1 MSDDPLLAVNGL
13 RTQFKTDRGVV
24 KAVDGISYTVERGET
39 FGVVGESGAG
49 KSVTGLSVLDL
60 IEAPGEIVDGEI
72 LYKGQDLLQ
81 MDAAE
86 IRHIRGN
93 DIAVIFQDAMTAFNP
108 AFTIGTQIS
117 DVIREHNDVSADEAR
132 EQAIQLLDDVDIPD
146 PRDRIGDYPHQFSG
160 GMRQRALIAMA
171 LSCDP
176 DLIIA
181 DEITTGIDVTT
192 QATILELLARLQE
205 ERGLAMQFITH
216 DMGVIAEVCDRVGV
230 MYAGE
235 LIEVGTLD
243 EVFTTPQ
250 HPYTVGLLN
259 ALPQSKGPK
268 ESLESIPGNMP
279 DLIDVP
285 SGCSFRDRCEHATA
299 ECAEVDPALVETD
312 PTTPASDHTSACI
325 RVDEIDWSERDISTS
340 PETVFGEGSSS
351 PTDPQTELVS
361 VDNLRKYFDPESQSW
376 LDRLWNER
384 KYIHA
389 VDDISFSIY
398 EGETLGLVGESGCGK
413 TTLGRTITQL
423 YEPDEGTV
431 LFAGADLADVSDR
444 QLRELRSEYQVI
456 FQDPFASLNPRRTV
470 ENIIGRPM
478 ELHGVVDSTE
488 ERKERV
494 KELLVEVGLKES
506 HLDRYAHEFSGG
518 QKQRIG
524 IARALSV
531 EPDFI
536 VADEPVS
543 ALDVSVQAKILNLL
557 MELQESY
564 DLTYLFIAHDLN
576 VVRHISDRIMVM
588 YLGEIIEQG
597 PVDEVFTPPYHP
609 YTEIL
614 LSSVPSPTPGE
625 TPERKSPQGELPSP
639 SDPPSGC
646 RFHTRCPYAM
656 PECETTTPKAVDI
669 TGDHTIQCHL
679 FDEDVVGD
687 DTVSVGEV
695 LEEQRASMNRLI
707 KREGD

>member
-1 MSDDPLLAVNGL
+1 MSDDPLLEVNGL
-13 RTQFKTDRGVV
+13 RTQFETDRGVV
-24 KAVDGISYTVERGET
+24 RAVDGISYTIERGET

-60 IEAPGEIVDGEI
+60 IETPGKIVDGEV

-86 IRHIRGN
+86 IRSVRGN

-108 AFTIGTQIS
+108 AFTIGTQIG
-117 DVIREHNDVSADEAR
+117 DVILEHRDVSEAEAR
-132 EQAIQLLDDVDIPD
+132 DQVVQLLDDVDIPD
-146 PRDRIGDYPHQFSG
+146 PRGRVDDYPHQFSG

-176 DLIIA
+176 ELIIA

-192 QATILELLARLQE
+192 QATILELLSRLQE
-205 ERGLAMQFITH
+205 ERGLSMQFITH

-243 EVFTTPQ
+243 EVFTEPR

-268 ESLESIPGNMP
+268 ENLESIPGNMP

-285 SGCSFRDRCEHATA
+285 SGCSFRDRCEHATD
-299 ECAEVDPALVETD
+299 ECAETEPGLLETNSEES
-312 PTTPASDHTSACI
+312 TSEHASACLRI
-325 RVDEIDWSERDISTS
+325 DEIDWTQNTLNDA
-340 PETVFGEGSSS
+340 PESVFDEPQSSAE
-351 PTDPQTELVS
+351 PQNELVS
-361 VDNLRKYFDPESQSW
+361 VTNLRKYFDPESQSW
-376 LDRLWNER
+376 LDRIRDGR

-431 LFAGADLADVSDR
+431 LFAGTDLADTSGK
-444 QLRELRSEYQVI
+444 QLRKLRSEYQVI
-456 FQDPFASLNPRRTV
+456 FQDPFSSLNPRRTV
-470 ENIIGRPM
+470 ENIVGRPM
-478 ELHGVVDSTE
+478 ELHGVVDSKE

-524 IARALSV
+524 IARALAV

-557 MELQESY
+557 MELQDEY

-588 YLGEIIEQG
+588 YLGEIIERG
-597 PVDEVFTPPYHP
+597 PVGEVFTPPYHP

-625 TPERKSPQGELPSP
+625 AAERKSPQGELPSP

-656 PECETTTPKAVDI
+656 PECETTRPKSIDVTD
-669 TGDHTIQCHL
+669 DHTINCHL
-679 FDEDVVGD
+679 FDDEVVGD
-687 DTVSVGEV
+687 KATAVEDV
-695 LEEQRASMNRLI
+695 LGEQRKSMNRLI
-707 KREGD
+707 QGGGD

>member
-1 MSDDPLLAVNGL
+1 MSDEPLLEVNGL
-13 RTQFKTDRGVV
+13 RTQFKTERGLV
-24 KAVDGISYTVERGET
+24 KAVDGISYTIERGET

-60 IEAPGEIVDGEI
+60 IERPGEVVDGEI

-81 MDAAE
+81 MDANE
-86 IRHIRGN
+86 IRSIRGN
-93 DIAVIFQDAMTAFNP
+93 EIAVIFQDAMTAFNP

-117 DVIREHNDVSADEAR
+117 DVILEHKDLSEKEAWK
-132 EQAIQLLDDVDIPD
+132 ETIQLLDDVDIPSPEERVD
-146 PRDRIGDYPHQFSG
+146 DYPHQFSG

-176 DLIIA
+176 ELIIA

-192 QATILELLARLQE
+192 QATILELLARLRE
-205 ERGLAMQFITH
+205 DRGLSMQFITH

-235 LIEVGTLD
+235 LIEVGTLE
-243 EVFTTPQ
+243 EVFNNPR
-250 HPYTVGLLN
+250 HPYTVGLMN

-268 ESLESIPGNMP
+268 ENLVSIPGNMP
-279 DLIDVP
+279 DLIEVP
-285 SGCSFRDRCEHATA
+285 SGCSFRDRCEHATDK
-299 ECAEVDPALVETD
+299 CAETEPRLLQTD
-312 PTTPASDHTSACI
+312 PEGAASDHASACI
-325 RVDEIDWSERDISTS
+325 RVDEIDWTQQETDDASD
-340 PETVFGEGSSS
+340 TVFDES
-351 PTDPQTELVS
+351 PASTGPQTELVS
-361 VDNLRKYFDPESQSW
+361 VNNLKKYFDPESQSW
-376 LDRLWNER
+376 LDRLRNER

-413 TTLGRTITQL
+413 TTLGRTITRL

-431 LFAGADLADVSDR
+431 LFSGADLADANR
-444 QLRELRSEYQVI
+444 KELREIRSKYQVI
-456 FQDPFASLNPRRTV
+456 FQDPFSSLNPRRTV

-478 ELHGVVDSTE
+478 ELHGIVNSKE

-557 MELQESY
+557 MELQSKY

-588 YLGEIIEQG
+588 YLGEIIEKG
-597 PVDEVFTPPYHP
+597 PVGEVFTPPYHP

-625 TPERKSPQGELPSP
+625 APERKSPQGQLPSP

-656 PECETTTPKAVDI
+656 PECEVNTPKM
-669 TGDHTIQCHL
+669 TEMNNNHTIHCHL
-679 FDEDVVGD
+679 FDEEVVGNNVPPIEAVID
-687 DTVSVGEV
+687 
-695 LEEQRASMNRLI
+695 EQRKSMNRLI
-707 KREGD
+707 KGEGD

>member
-1 MSDDPLLAVNGL
+1 MSDTPLLEVNNL
-13 RTQFKTDRGVV
+13 QTQFKTDRGIVR
-24 KAVDGISYTVERGET
+24 AVDGISYRIERGET

-49 KSVTGLSVLDL
+49 KSVTGLSILDL
-60 IEAPGEIVDGEI
+60 IEEPGEIVGGEV

-81 MDAAE
+81 MDEEE
-86 IRHIRGN
+86 IREIRGN
-93 DIAVIFQDAMTAFNP
+93 EIAVVFQDAATAFNP
-108 AFTIGTQIS
+108 AFTIGQQIA
-117 DVIREHNDVSADEAR
+117 DVIREHKDVSDTEAR
-132 EQAIQLLDDVDIPD
+132 EQAVQLLDDVDIPN
-146 PRDRIGDYPHQFSG
+146 PQERIEDYPHQFSG

-176 DLIIA
+176 ELIIA

-192 QATILELLARLQE
+192 QATILELLSRLRA
-205 ERGLAMQFITH
+205 ERGLSMQFITH
-216 DMGVIAEVCDRVGV
+216 DMGVIAEICDRVGV

-235 LIEVGTLD
+235 LIESGTLT
-243 EVFTTPQ
+243 EVFTEPK

-259 ALPQSKGPK
+259 ALPQSKGAK
-268 ESLESIPGNMP
+268 ENLESIPGNMP

-285 SGCSFRDRCEHATA
+285 SGCSFRDRCEHATD
-299 ECAEVDPALVETD
+299 ECANVEPGLTETIPEDPGSEHA
-312 PTTPASDHTSACI
+312 SACL
-325 RVDEIDWSERDISTS
+325 RVDEIDWARQALDDA
-340 PETVFGEGSSS
+340 PETVFDESQRASE
-351 PTDPQTELVS
+351 PREEIVS
-361 VDNLRKYFDPESQSW
+361 VSNLRKYFDPESQSL
-376 LDRLWNER
+376 LDRLLNER
-384 KYIHA
+384 KHVHA
-389 VDDISFSIY
+389 VDGVSFNIY

-431 LFAGADLADVSDR
+431 LFAGADVIDAGR
-444 QLRELRSEYQVI
+444 KELRELRSEYQVI
-456 FQDPFASLNPRRTV
+456 FQDPFSSLNPRRTV

-478 ELHGVVDSTE
+478 ELHGIVDSKA

-506 HLDRYAHEFSGG
+506 HIDRYAHEFSGG

-557 MELQESY
+557 MDLQNKY

-588 YLGEIIEQG
+588 YLGEIIEKG
-597 PVDEVFTPPYHP
+597 PVGEVFTPPYHP

-614 LSSVPSPTPGE
+614 LSSVPSPTPDE

-656 PECETTTPKAVDI
+656 PECETTSPDSIEVAD
-669 TGDHTIQCHL
+669 GHTINCHL
-679 FDEDVVGD
+679 FDEAVVED
-687 DTVSVGEV
+687 ETAAEEDII
-695 LEEQRASMNRLI
+695 EEQHKTMNRLI
-707 KREGD
+707 KGEGD